1 LFWGWRF
8 TTTTC
13 TSTRDIDLESK
24 DLICWFLHVASW
36 WWKIQT
42 YVFLTYPYLTYILVL
57 VMKREGHIACKTW
70 MDVLLTP
77 WKLGNWPQSRLE
89 MNPPMHEKAHQE
101 DIPQHCRSEPLK
113 DHLQSTHLNAV
124 RNWQTRMLS
133 QSDLNYQPQLAPT
146 TMQYT
151 LQQGIINK
159 MPNTFGW
166 MTNGRYHVWNEILWR
181 QIMPS
186 RHASNLH

>member
-1 LFWGWRF
+1 M
-8 TTTTC
+8 
-13 TSTRDIDLESK
+13 E
-24 DLICWFLHVASW
+24 
-36 WWKIQT
+36 
-42 YVFLTYPYLTYILVL
+42 
-57 VMKREGHIACKTW
+57 REGHIACRTW
-70 MDVLLTP
+70 MDVPLSP
-77 WKLGNWPQSRLE
+77 RKLGNWPQSRLE
-89 MNPPMHEKAHQE
+89 MNPPKHEKTHQD
-101 DIPQHCRSEPLK
+101 DIPQQCRSEPLK
-113 DHLQSTHLNAV
+113 DHLQLTHLNAV

-133 QSDLNYQPQLAPT
+133 QSYKDDLNYQPQLATT

-181 QIMPS
+181 QIMPN